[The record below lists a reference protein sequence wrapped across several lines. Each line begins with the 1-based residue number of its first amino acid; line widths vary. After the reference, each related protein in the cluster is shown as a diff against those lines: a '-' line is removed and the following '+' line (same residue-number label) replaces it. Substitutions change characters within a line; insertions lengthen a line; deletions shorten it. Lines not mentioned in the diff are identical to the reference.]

1 MSAIIMDGKALA
13 KNIEGLAKYEIST
26 KRNFSEK
33 ETPKLI
39 ILTDHSDPACEVYMR
54 NKLKAAERC
63 GIEAEVVDV
72 PAGLDG
78 RELSYFMVDIQESA
92 DGVILQLPVRDKCV
106 ARDIVKRINIRT
118 DVDGQTVGNIANLYE
133 GKAPLHLPCTP
144 AGIMRLLTHYSV
156 PISGKHAVVVGRSTL
171 VGRPMA
177 ELLLQ
182 SNATVTICH
191 SKTEN
196 LSEITRQADIL
207 VVATGK
213 ANLITADMVKPGAAV
228 IDVGIN
234 RVDGKLCGDVDFES
248 VKEVAG
254 WITPVP
260 GGVGPM
266 TVAMLMY
273 NVSQAYW

>member
-1 MSAIIMDGKALA
+1 MDGKALA
-13 KNIEGLAKYEIST
+13 KNIEGLARYEIST

-33 ETPKLI
+33 EKPKLI

-78 RELSYFMVDIQESA
+78 RELSHFMVDIQESA
-92 DGVILQLPVRDKCV
+92 DGVILQLPVRDKRV

-133 GKAPLHLPCTP
+133 GKVPLHLPCTP
-144 AGIMRLLTHYSV
+144 AGIMKLLTHYSV

-248 VKEVAG
+248 VQEVSG

>member
-1 MSAIIMDGKALA
+1 
-13 KNIEGLAKYEIST
+13 
-26 KRNFSEK
+26 
-33 ETPKLI
+33 
-39 ILTDHSDPACEVYMR
+39 
-54 NKLKAAERC
+54 
-63 GIEAEVVDV
+63 
-72 PAGLDG
+72 
-78 RELSYFMVDIQESA
+78 MVDIQESA
-92 DGVILQLPVRDKCV
+92 DGVILQLPVRDRRV

-133 GKAPLHLPCTP
+133 DKVPLHLPCTP
-144 AGIMRLLTHYSV
+144 AGIMKLLAHYNVSTT
-156 PISGKHAVVVGRSTL
+156 GKHAVVVGRSTL

-182 SNATVTICH
+182 SDATVTICH

-213 ANLITADMVKPGAAV
+213 AKLITADMVKLGAAV

-234 RVDGKLCGDVDFES
+234 HVDGKLCGDVDFES